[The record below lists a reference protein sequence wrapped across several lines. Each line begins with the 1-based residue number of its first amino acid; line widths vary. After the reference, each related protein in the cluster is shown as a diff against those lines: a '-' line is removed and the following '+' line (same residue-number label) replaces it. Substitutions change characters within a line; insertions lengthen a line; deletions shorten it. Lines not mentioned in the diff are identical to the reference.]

1 MENNKPFSA
10 KERGNSFKFAFAGI
24 AAFFKQEHNAR
35 IHLAATIVVIALAI
49 IFHVSSIEAIALTLA
64 IGFVWSAEIFNTS
77 IEKIM
82 DFISTEKNS
91 KIKFIK
97 DVSAAA
103 VLVAAITALI
113 IGCIV
118 FIPKIVVCFR

>member
-1 MENNKPFSA
+1 MENNKPFSV

-35 IHLAATIVVIALAI
+35 IHLTATVIVIALGI
-49 IFHVSSIEAIALTLA
+49 IFNVSPTEAIALTLA
-64 IGFVWSAEIFNTS
+64 IGFVWSAEIFNTA
-77 IEKIM
+77 IEKMM
-82 DFISTEKNS
+82 DFISAEKSS

-103 VLVAAITALI
+103 VLVAAVTALI

-118 FIPKIVVCFR
+118 FIPKIYLCFR